1 MVLCRYYDFYIACFG
16 IWFGISNTCGGVRS
30 NKVDQNRETD
40 EEHDE
45 DCVEEVFQLAKV
57 NFSRDGE
64 RGSKALGI
72 RNSVSIFEIFHILKT
87 IFQYLYYLV
96 IGIHQFLRLVSHWAR
111 SLVMKTFFNIFRST
125 CYWIWQVL
133 FEYNLY
139 PIYFL

>member
-1 MVLCRYYDFYIACFG
+1 MVLCRYYDLYIACFG

-87 IFQYLYYLV
+87 IFQYLYLAFRIYR
-96 IGIHQFLRLVSHWAR
+96 FLRY
-111 SLVMKTFFNIFRST
+111 VMFCI
-125 CYWIWQVL
+125 
-133 FEYNLY
+133 EY
-139 PIYFL
+139 IS